1 MWRCF
6 IALLRSC
13 SLDVSQADVSFT
25 SRELSRSQSGY
36 CFSLGHGNAVF
47 YARSTKQSFVT
58 LSSTEA
64 EYVALFHCSTEVV
77 FLRRLLE
84 ELGFR
89 QVPTIV
95 YQDNQSTIH
104 WASGRD
110 NFHKTKHMDIK
121 YHYVRDLVS
130 NSSINVVYLPTAQMV
145 ADVLTKPV
153 IKEQFGWLSKRLLG
167 VID

>member
-1 MWRCF
+1 MTGTNNC
-6 IALLRSC
+6 
-13 SLDVSQADVSFT
+13 
-25 SRELSRSQSGY
+25 
-36 CFSLGHGNAVF
+36 N
-47 YARSTKQSFVT
+47 
-58 LSSTEA
+58 
-64 EYVALFHCSTEVV
+64 
-77 FLRRLLE
+77 
-84 ELGFR
+84 
-89 QVPTIV
+89 V
-95 YQDNQSTIH
+95 YQDNQSSIH

-130 NSSINVVYLPTAQMV
+130 NSRVDVVYLPTAQMV